1 MSASSPRTGSISPK
15 VKAELRQ
22 RILEIVNRKSGL
34 TDGGIWQESAP
45 KYFPWRAMIEEI
57 KALDKEKKLR
67 LEIVGPGH
75 WIIHSLES
83 HTGQAKAGKSRPG
96 KGTKRRART

>member
-1 MSASSPRTGSISPK
+1 MSASSPRTGSISPE

-34 TDGGIWQESAP
+34 TDGGVWRESAP
-45 KYFPWRAMIEEI
+45 KYFPWRAMIDEI
-57 KALDKEKKLR
+57 KALNKEKKLR

-75 WIIHSLES
+75 WIIHSLENPP
-83 HTGQAKAGKSRPG
+83 GQAKAGKSGSG
-96 KGTKRRART
+96 KGTKRRTRT